1 MLGFLPTRAYRPGT
15 PGATIFLSPLSGTFN
30 YGWDSFAYRRKWGS
44 ERKHLPD
51 VDVSCGGGWKDT
63 VSLKRAYQQA
73 DADTILS
80 VVHSG
85 GELREKQA

>member
-1 MLGFLPTRAYRPGT
+1 M
-15 PGATIFLSPLSGTFN
+15 I
-30 YGWDSFAYRRKWGS
+30 S
-44 ERKHLPD
+44 EPDWTHLD
-51 VDVSCGGGWKDT
+51 VAAEGGWKDT

-80 VVHSG
+80 VVLSG